1 MRSRAAAPRV
11 LMWRELRNGARVVAT
26 ARCLGRHNALFPLEL
41 LPVPAA
47 IRWAAGRLANHD
59 APGRPGERLAR
70 ALQELGPAFIK
81 LGQSLAVRGDLL
93 GEAIARD
100 LSELQDR
107 LPSFPAAKAKAVV
120 EAELERQLGQLFA
133 SFEAEPV
140 AAASI
145 SQVHFAVTVEGDEV
159 AVKILRPGIER
170 AIERDLDF
178 LLWLAEWAER
188 LRPALRRYRPVD
200 SVRLL
205 AATTRREMDL
215 RLEAAA
221 AAEFRAN
228 CAGDEGFKVPKVD
241 WRRTA
246 QRVVTFERVSGLQ
259 ADERDVLL
267 AHGHDPDAI
276 LAQAAVVF
284 FNQVFRDGFFH
295 ADMHPGN
302 MLIDADGNIVALD
315 FGIMGRIDLATRQ
328 HLAAILVG
336 FLSRD
341 YEAVAAVFFS
351 AGYVP
356 PHQDQSAFQQACRA
370 IGEPILDLP
379 LSEISIGRLLGQLL
393 TVADQFEMEQ
403 QPQLVLLQKTMAVS
417 EGVGRALNPNVN
429 IWQVAQPLVEG
440 WIRDNLGPPA
450 HVRRVVG
457 EGLTMLQQLPT
468 LVARV
473 ERLVRHLEEGRDS
486 PRVKVAGGRPWGWL
500 VAAAAGLVGGFLL
513 TLML

>member
-1 MRSRAAAPRV
+1 M
-11 LMWRELRNGARVVAT
+11 LREIRNGARVIAT
-26 ARCLGRHNALFPLEL
+26 ARCLARHNALFPLEL

-47 IRWAAGRLANHD
+47 LAWAAKRVANRK
-59 APGRPGERLAR
+59 APGRPGQRLAR
-70 ALQELGPAFIK
+70 ALQELGPAFVK

-107 LPSFPAAKAKAVV
+107 LPSFPASAAKAVV
-120 EAELERQLGQLFA
+120 EAELERPLDQLFA
-133 SFEAEPV
+133 AFETEPV

-145 SQVHFAVTVEGDEV
+145 SQVHLAVTPEGEAV
-159 AVKILRPGIER
+159 AVKILRPGIE
-170 AIERDLDF
+170 AAVERDLDF
-178 LLWLAEWAER
+178 LLWLAQWAER
-188 LRPALRRYRPVD
+188 LRPALRRFRPVE

-205 AATTRREMDL
+205 TQTTRREMDL

-221 AAEFRAN
+221 ASEFGRN
-228 CAGDEGFKVPKVD
+228 CAGDEGFKVPRVD

-246 QRVVTFERVSGLQ
+246 QRVVTFERVSGMP
-259 ADERDVLL
+259 ADERARLIEE
-267 AHGHDPDAI
+267 GHDPDAI

-302 MLIDADGNIVALD
+302 MLIDAEGRIVALD
-315 FGIMGRIDLATRQ
+315 FGIMGRIDLAMRR
-328 HLAAILVG
+328 HLAEILVG

-341 YEAVAAVFFS
+341 YGRVAAVFFT
-351 AGYVP
+351 AGFVP
-356 PHQDQSAFQQACRA
+356 AHQDQPAFQQACRA

-379 LSEISIGRLLGQLL
+379 LNEISIGRLLGQLL
-393 TVADQFEMEQ
+393 TVAEQFEMQQ

-440 WIRDNLGPPA
+440 WIRENLGPEA
-450 HVRRVVG
+450 QLRYAVG
-457 EGLTMLQQLPT
+457 EGVAMLRALPM
-468 LVARV
+468 LVARL
-473 ERLVRHLEEGRDS
+473 ER
-486 PRVKVAGGRPWGWL
+486 
-500 VAAAAGLVGGFLL
+500 VAAEADRSERGERQHRNGPDWRWLAPVLALAVGVVLGGLL
-513 TLML
+513 